1 MLDLKYLIVITK
13 RDFAEK
19 YVEFFKEQ
27 GVKNVLSELCNGTAS
42 QTMLDYLGIEKTEKV
57 MLETIITGEQ
67 VGEVVKGLLYKM
79 NIGAVGNGVAM
90 FISVDGVGGK
100 SSLNYFLGDTQT
112 ENKEKRMDKESKS
125 VLIITVANKGYTDI
139 VMNAA
144 RDAGAGGGT
153 VLRAKGTGA
162 GLAKFFGVSISE
174 EKEMVYIVAHR
185 DKRDSIMRAI
195 MEKAGVNT
203 EARGV
208 VFSIPVDGVVGLKD
222 FEGI

>member
-13 RDFAEK
+13 RDFAEH
-19 YVEFFKEQ
+19 YVGFFKKL

-42 QTMLDYLGIEKTEKV
+42 QTVLDYLNIEKTEKV
-57 MLETIITGEQ
+57 MFETMLSTEK
-67 VGEVVKGLLYKM
+67 VGEVVKGLLYEM
-79 NIGAVGNGVAM
+79 NIGAVGNGIAM

-100 SSLNYFLGDTQT
+100 SSLNYFLGDALM
-112 ENKEKRMDKESKS
+112 ENKEKRMEKESKS
-125 VLIITVANKGYTDI
+125 VLIITVVNKGNTDI

-144 RDAGAGGGT
+144 RKAGAGGGT
-153 VLRAKGTGA
+153 VVRAKGTGA

-185 DKRDSIMRAI
+185 EKRDDIMRAI
-195 MEKAGVNT
+195 MENAGANT

-222 FEGI
+222 FEGV